1 MKCEFMQEVTILQA
15 HCVEIIFF
23 FANKKKNYL
32 LGIHNFNEL
41 DLAIRIQANFTFF
54 QMVLFPFRIILR
66 VYRGGGVGG
75 GIDFSIERP

>member
-54 QMVLFPFRIILR
+54 SNGFV
-66 VYRGGGVGG
+66 
-75 GIDFSIERP
+75 SI